1 MVDGWSLYRVA
12 VANITPMEDPTRL
25 VWVDADY
32 AARLDLE
39 ENSITRVKNVHI
51 FNRLLELDT
60 LVLKQQP
67 VSSGEVVDHA
77 D

>member
-1 MVDGWSLYRVA
+1 MTGWA
-12 VANITPMEDPTRL
+12 DAN
-25 VWVDADY
+25 Y

-39 ENSITRVKNVHI
+39 ENSLTRVKNVHI

-67 VSSGEVVDHA
+67 VSSDEVVDHA

>member
-1 MVDGWSLYRVA
+1 MPILHSWRA
-12 VANITPMEDPTRL
+12 TRHD
-25 VWVDADY
+25 WFWADASY

-39 ENSITRVKNVHI
+39 ENSLTRVKNVHI

-60 LVLKQQP
+60 LVLKQQQP
-67 VSSGEVVDHA
+67 VSSGEVIDHA

>member
-1 MVDGWSLYRVA
+1 MTGWA
-12 VANITPMEDPTRL
+12 GAN
-25 VWVDADY
+25 Y

-39 ENSITRVKNVHI
+39 ENSLTRVKNVHI

-60 LVLKQQP
+60 LVIVLKQQQP
-67 VSSGEVVDHA
+67 VSSGEVIDHA

>member
-1 MVDGWSLYRVA
+1 MTGWAGV
-12 VANITPMEDPTRL
+12 N
-25 VWVDADY
+25 Y

-39 ENSITRVKNVHI
+39 ENSLTRVKNVHI

>member
-1 MVDGWSLYRVA
+1 MTGWAY
-12 VANITPMEDPTRL
+12 AN
-25 VWVDADY
+25 Y

-39 ENSITRVKNVHI
+39 ENFLTRVKNVHI

-67 VSSGEVVDHA
+67 VSSGEVVDHT

>member
-1 MVDGWSLYRVA
+1 MIGQAD
-12 VANITPMEDPTRL
+12 AN
-25 VWVDADY
+25 Y

-39 ENSITRVKNVHI
+39 ENSLTRIKNVHI

-77 D
+77 Y

>member
-1 MVDGWSLYRVA
+1 MTGLA
-12 VANITPMEDPTRL
+12 GANY
-25 VWVDADY
+25 V
-32 AARLDLE
+32 ARLDLE
-39 ENSITRVKNVHI
+39 ENSLTRVKNVHI

-60 LVLKQQP
+60 LVLKQQL

>member
-1 MVDGWSLYRVA
+1 MTGW
-12 VANITPMEDPTRL
+12 AN
-25 VWVDADY
+25 ANS

-39 ENSITRVKNVHI
+39 ENSLTRVKNVHI

>member
-1 MVDGWSLYRVA
+1 MTGRAD
-12 VANITPMEDPTRL
+12 AN
-25 VWVDADY
+25 Y

-39 ENSITRVKNVHI
+39 ENSLTRIKNVHI

>member
-1 MVDGWSLYRVA
+1 MTGLA
-12 VANITPMEDPTRL
+12 GANY
-25 VWVDADY
+25 V
-32 AARLDLE
+32 ARLDLE
-39 ENSITRVKNVHI
+39 ENSLTRVKNVHI

-60 LVLKQQP
+60 LVLKQQQP

>member
-1 MVDGWSLYRVA
+1 MPILHSWRA
-12 VANITPMEDPTRL
+12 TRHDWF
-25 VWVDADY
+25 WVDANY

-39 ENSITRVKNVHI
+39 ENSLTRVKNVHI

-60 LVLKQQP
+60 VVLKQQP
-67 VSSGEVVDHA
+67 VSSDEVVDHA

>member
-1 MVDGWSLYRVA
+1 MTGWA
-12 VANITPMEDPTRL
+12 GAN
-25 VWVDADY
+25 Y

-39 ENSITRVKNVHI
+39 ENSLTRVKNVHI

-60 LVLKQQP
+60 LVLKQQQP

-77 D
+77 DW

>member
-1 MVDGWSLYRVA
+1 MTY
-12 VANITPMEDPTRL
+12 PTRFAPSHTVEVAL
-25 VWVDADY
+25 LNLQNY

-39 ENSITRVKNVHI
+39 ENSLTRIKNVHI
-51 FNRLLELDT
+51 FNRLLEIDT

>member
-1 MVDGWSLYRVA
+1 MIGWA
-12 VANITPMEDPTRL
+12 GAN
-25 VWVDADY
+25 Y

-39 ENSITRVKNVHI
+39 ENSIIRVKNVHI

-60 LVLKQQP
+60 LVLKQQQP

-77 D
+77 DC

>member
-1 MVDGWSLYRVA
+1 MVWPD
-12 VANITPMEDPTRL
+12 ANY
-25 VWVDADY
+25 V
-32 AARLDLE
+32 ARLDLE
-39 ENSITRVKNVHI
+39 ENSLTRVKNVHI